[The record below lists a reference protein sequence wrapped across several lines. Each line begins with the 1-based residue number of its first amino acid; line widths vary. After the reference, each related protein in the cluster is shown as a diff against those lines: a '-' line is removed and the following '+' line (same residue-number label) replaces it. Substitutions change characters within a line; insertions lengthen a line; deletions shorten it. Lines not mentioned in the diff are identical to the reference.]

1 MNKSALQDRVFSVL
15 HPTKERVIRILL
27 TLLVM
32 FIPLLVALV
41 LTGIRGQNLFLA
53 LPDWSDER
61 WWFAQYAGM
70 SEYGH
75 PLGYFGYTGHHAK
88 MGTWATWGMF
98 PTLLTGMLSRV
109 FGWGL
114 HSFVYYNFFYLAVSS
129 LIFILLTKP
138 GIRNLCML
146 ALANCL
152 MYVTICYSVI
162 CMNEI
167 VRYSMAI
174 VLAGI
179 MYRLIMVSEVSG
191 IRRILRW
198 TLIPL
203 LLMYA
208 TCFYVILG
216 AFIPIYLMIM
226 LRNWKPVWRLCAA
239 APVSVIAIK
248 LLKNLNSLTTS
259 PYIPD
264 PNAISFSPPTLKLK
278 ILDFFY
284 SLLGNAHNVDP
295 FYLLNQGD
303 ASNVSSF
310 MLWFCILLYLLMGFL
325 IWRLIA
331 TAKDP
336 AKKDI
341 FAVNLMCLFLLLCFW
356 GGHIVLY
363 NTTDW
368 TFMRGCNTAVCCV
381 IFLCALMPK
390 GESQPWLASTIV
402 SVAGFFAFIA
412 VFVSVFT
419 TSARFST
426 PEKDAQWAQEKSM
439 LEEVLVLDAD
449 AQDPWFNTVVM
460 SGITSEIYYRLPYG
474 VGINSAIPDVINKNA
489 RYVIIGNNYSD
500 EAERTADIDMLLENN
515 HTVLQEYDFCTVL
528 QNNTISSD

>member
-1 MNKSALQDRVFSVL
+1 MNKSALQDRLSSCL
-15 HPTKERVIRILL
+15 HPTREQIIRILL

-32 FIPLLVALV
+32 FIPLIMALILTV
-41 LTGIRGQNLFLA
+41 LRGQNLFFA
-53 LPDWSDER
+53 LPDWSDEH

-88 MGTWATWGMF
+88 FGTWATWGMF
-98 PTLLTGMLSRV
+98 PTLITGTLSQI

-114 HSFVYYNFFYLAVSS
+114 HSFVYYNFFYLAASS

-138 GIRNLCML
+138 SIRNLCML
-146 ALANCL
+146 AVANGL
-152 MYVTICYSVI
+152 MYITICYSVI

-174 VLAGI
+174 VLSGI
-179 MYRLIMVSEVSG
+179 MYCLIMVPEVS
-191 IRRILRW
+191 RFRMILRW
-198 TLIPL
+198 TLVPL

-226 LRNWKPVWRLCAA
+226 LRKWKPIWRLAA
-239 APVSVIAIK
+239 TTPISVIAIK
-248 LLKNLNSLTTS
+248 LLKSLNSLTSS

-264 PNAISFSPPTLKLK
+264 PYAITFSPPTLKLK

-295 FYLLNQGD
+295 FYLLTQAD
-303 ASNVSSF
+303 ASNTSAF
-310 MLWFCILLYLLMGFL
+310 MLWFCVLLYVLMGFL
-325 IWRLIA
+325 FWRLI
-331 TAKDP
+331 KN
-336 AKKDI
+336 AKKPENRDL
-341 FAVNLMCLFLLLCFW
+341 FSVYLMCLFLLLCFW

-381 IFLCALMPK
+381 IFLCAMMPK
-390 GESQPWLASTIV
+390 GESQPWQASTIV
-402 SVAGFFAFIA
+402 CIVGFFSFIA

-419 TSARFST
+419 TSSRFST
-426 PEKDAQWAQEKSM
+426 PEQDAQWAQEKAM
-439 LEEVLVLDAD
+439 LEEVLILDTD
-449 AQDPWFNTVVM
+449 AEDPWSNTAVM
-460 SGITSEIYYRLPYG
+460 SGITTEMYCRLPYG
-474 VGINSAIPDVINKNA
+474 VGINSAVPDVINENA
-489 RYVIIGNNYSD
+489 RYVIIGDNYSN
-500 EAERTADIDMLLENN
+500 EAERQADIDVLLENN
-515 HTVLQEYDFCTVL
+515 HTIIREFDFCTVL
-528 QNNTISSD
+528 ENQAHSFK